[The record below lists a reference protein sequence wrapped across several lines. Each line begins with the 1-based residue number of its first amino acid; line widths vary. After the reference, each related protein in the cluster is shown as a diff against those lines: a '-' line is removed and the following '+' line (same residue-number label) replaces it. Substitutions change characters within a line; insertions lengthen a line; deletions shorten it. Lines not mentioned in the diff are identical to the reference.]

1 MKKRKIN
8 FNVVVFIIIGI
19 IAAVFIANHYRTRRE
34 EERLSYML
42 QQSVYIRVFRF
53 HNNIQRFWDTYMHL
67 PFELEQAKLVFV
79 TSMEEAE
86 TFPDGIAVFWPSLHS
101 LMIMEAMNEII
112 SEHELDL
119 DEYTLSYPLTI
130 DDLVYRWE
138 KIWDFTGSRHPA
150 PVEGP
155 SIMENIDVR
164 YEYFRRLDTELEIMH
179 SFLENV
185 DTSAY
190 DIVFPIERV
199 NFENAVALYGL
210 YWAEMAGNIDIP
222 TVYEEMIRIKLLID

>member
-19 IAAVFIANHYRTRRE
+19 IATVFIVNHYRTRRE
-34 EERLSYML
+34 EERLSYMV
-42 QQSVYIRVFRF
+42 QQSAYITIFRF
-53 HNNIQRFWDTYMHL
+53 HNNIQRFWGTYQHL
-67 PFELEQAKLVFV
+67 PFELEQAKLFFV
-79 TSMEEAE
+79 TSVEEAE

-101 LMIMEAMNEII
+101 LMMMEAMNEII
-112 SEHELDL
+112 SEHEIDL
-119 DEYTLSYPLTI
+119 DEFTLSYPLTI
-130 DDLVYRWE
+130 DDMVYNWE
-138 KIWDFTGSRHPA
+138 KVWDFIGSRHPV
-150 PVEGP
+150 PVEGS
-155 SIMENIDVR
+155 SIIENVDVR

-190 DIVFPIERV
+190 EIEFPIERV
-199 NFENAVALYGL
+199 NVENAIALYEL

-222 TVYEEMIRIKLLID
+222 TIYEEMIRMKLFME

>member
-1 MKKRKIN
+1 MKKEKISIHAL
-8 FNVVVFIIIGI
+8 VFIIIGI
-19 IAAVFIANHYRTRRE
+19 IAMAFIVNHYRTRRE
-34 EERLSYML
+34 EERLSYMV
-42 QQSVYIRVFRF
+42 QQSAYIRIFRF
-53 HNNIQRFWDTYMHL
+53 HNNIHRFWDTYMHL
-67 PFELEQAKLVFV
+67 PFELEQTKLFFV

-86 TFPDGIAVFWPSLHS
+86 TFPDGMAVFWPSLHS
-101 LMIMEAMNEII
+101 LMMMEAMNEIV
-112 SEHELDL
+112 SEHDLDL
-119 DEYTLSYPLTI
+119 EEFMLSYPLNI
-130 DDLVYRWE
+130 DDMVYRWE
-138 KIWDFTGSRHPA
+138 KIWDFIGSRHPA

-155 SIMENIDVR
+155 SIIENIDVR
-164 YEYFRRLDTELEIMH
+164 YEYFRRLDTELKIMH

-222 TVYEEMIRIKLLID
+222 TVYEEMIRMKLFMD